1 MSSEKRG
8 TIGSFALLGMTVAA
22 VFGIKNIINN
32 NAAIGLAAAPSFFF
46 ATLLYFVPYTLVTA
60 EFVGLNKDSESGV
73 YAWVKTSMGGR
84 WAFLTAFSY
93 WFVNL
98 FFFASVLPNV
108 IIYAS
113 YVFFGAN
120 AELSQLWIT
129 IIEIVVFAIA
139 TWVSTKGAK
148 WIGSISSFG
157 STAALGL
164 TANMAPDMSNFAT
177 AWGFFGTLAWI
188 IQGVGGAE
196 SVGVFLNDLKGGV
209 KAFVRTVVIAGLTIG
224 LLYAGASL
232 LVNLFIPEGS
242 VAISTGIFDVFGAVF
257 AHFGI
262 PMEVSTRV
270 IGLILLAA
278 TLGSLMM
285 WTSAPIKVFFTEIPK
300 GVFGSKIVELNEHG
314 IPARA
319 AWLQF
324 AIVVPILIIPA
335 LGSGNLDDLL
345 MIVTNMT
352 AATALLPPLLILLAY
367 FMLRK
372 NFDAAPRGFRMG
384 SRTFGLVIAA
394 FLLVVFCFVLICG
407 TIPLDQPLWLT
418 LVYNVGGVV
427 VFLGLAVMWY
437 NRYINRLRETDPE
450 AAESELRPS
459 VLDMME

>member
-164 TANMAPDMSNFAT
+164 TAVFILLSLAAAFGGVEFATAPTPANMAPDMSNFAT

-232 LVNLFIPEGS
+232 LVNLF
-242 VAISTGIFDVFGAVF
+242 
-257 AHFGI
+257 
-262 PMEVSTRV
+262 
-270 IGLILLAA
+270 
-278 TLGSLMM
+278 
-285 WTSAPIKVFFTEIPK
+285 IPK

-384 SRTFGLVIAA
+384 SRSFGLVVAA

-427 VFLGLAVMWY
+427 VFLGLAVTWY

-450 AAESELRPS
+450 AAENELRPS

>member
-164 TANMAPDMSNFAT
+164 TAVFILLSLAAAFGGVEFATAPTPANMAPDMSNFAT

-196 SVGVFLNDLKGGV
+196 SVGVFLNDLKGGGRGLFSYLFLLFNTLQ
-209 KAFVRTVVIAGLTIG
+209 KLGDSDRRHRRLSYTAALRVVI
-224 LLYAGASL
+224 
-232 LVNLFIPEGS
+232 
-242 VAISTGIFDVFGAVF
+242 
-257 AHFGI
+257 
-262 PMEVSTRV
+262 
-270 IGLILLAA
+270 
-278 TLGSLMM
+278 
-285 WTSAPIKVFFTEIPK
+285 EITPN
-300 GVFGSKIVELNEHG
+300 FERQS
-314 IPARA
+314 
-319 AWLQF
+319 
-324 AIVVPILIIPA
+324 
-335 LGSGNLDDLL
+335 NLDSFLL
-345 MIVTNMT
+345 
-352 AATALLPPLLILLAY
+352 LGHCHRQLPPSLNK
-367 FMLRK
+367 R
-372 NFDAAPRGFRMG
+372 N
-384 SRTFGLVIAA
+384 RT
-394 FLLVVFCFVLICG
+394 
-407 TIPLDQPLWLT
+407 T
-418 LVYNVGGVV
+418 
-427 VFLGLAVMWY
+427 
-437 NRYINRLRETDPE
+437 TD
-450 AAESELRPS
+450 
-459 VLDMME
+459 